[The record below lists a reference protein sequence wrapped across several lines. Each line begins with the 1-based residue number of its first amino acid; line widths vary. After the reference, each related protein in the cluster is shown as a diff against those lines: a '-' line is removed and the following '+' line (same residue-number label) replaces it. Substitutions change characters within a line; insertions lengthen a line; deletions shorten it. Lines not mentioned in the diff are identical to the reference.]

1 MPDSRHATSAV
12 STPTLVRRLA
22 GALALAVAALLPA
35 AAAAQEYPSRPIR
48 MLVGYSP
55 GGGVDALAR
64 TLSARLSD
72 ALGQN
77 VVVENRPGATSTI
90 AANVLSASQP
100 DGYTVFLADSA
111 LLIAARAM
119 QNLTFDPMKSFAPVA
134 GIATAPL
141 AIAVAASS
149 PLRSLEDMARAS
161 KSEQLN
167 YATSGIGTVHHLA
180 VEHLMSRADIR
191 MTHLPYRGASQLLP
205 DLISG
210 QVPVAVLSAAAAMG
224 QVQAGKIRVLGLT
237 SPDKL
242 EGAADWRAIA
252 DWLPGFDASPRLFL
266 LAPSGTPQQV
276 VARLETE
283 IDKALNDAALA
294 QNLSKQ
300 GFITAYRP
308 ATQLRAAMEE
318 ELERWTA
325 LIQKSGIVLK

>member
-1 MPDSRHATSAV
+1 MSQENLMRNRRRALTQLLAAGLTCLSA
-12 STPTLVRRLA
+12 
-22 GALALAVAALLPA
+22 GLLPA
-35 AAAAQEYPSRPIR
+35 AAVAQDYPTRPIR
-48 MLVGYSP
+48 LLVGFSA

-64 TLSARLSD
+64 TLAVRLSEQ
-72 ALGQN
+72 LGQN

-90 AANVLSASQP
+90 AANVLVSSPP
-100 DGYTVFLADSA
+100 DGYTLFLADSS
-111 LLIAARAM
+111 LLIASRAM
-119 QNLTFDPMKSFAPVA
+119 QNLSFDPLKSFAPVA
-134 GIATAPL
+134 GLATAPL

-149 PLRSLEDMARAS
+149 PLRSLEDMAKAS
-161 KSEQLN
+161 RTEQLN

-180 VEHLMSRADIR
+180 LEHLLARADIR
-191 MTHLPYRGASQLLP
+191 MTHLPYRGASQIMP

-242 EGAADWRAIA
+242 EGAGDWRAIA
-252 DWLPGFDASPRLFL
+252 DWLPGFDASPRLFV
-266 LAPSGTPQQV
+266 LAPSATPRAV

-283 IDKALNDAALA
+283 IAKALNDPALV

-300 GFITAYRP
+300 GFVSAYRSSSELGP
-308 ATQLRAAMEE
+308 AMAE

-325 LIQKSGIVLK
+325 LIQKSGIVLN

>member
-1 MPDSRHATSAV
+1 M
-12 STPTLVRRLA
+12 LKRRDALRAFIGAALA
-22 GALALAVAALLPA
+22 GAVPA
-35 AAAAQEYPSRPIR
+35 AVLAQSYPARPVRI
-48 MLVGYSP
+48 LVGYSP

-64 TLSARLSD
+64 TLSARLSEQ
-72 ALGQN
+72 LGQN

-90 AANVLSASQP
+90 AANVLLASQP

-119 QNLTFDPMKSFAPVA
+119 PNLGFDPLKSFTPVA

-141 AIAVAASS
+141 AIAVGASS
-149 PLRSLEDMARAS
+149 PLHSLEDMAKAS
-161 KSEQLN
+161 KLEQLN

-180 VEHLMSRADIR
+180 VEHLLSRADIR

-252 DWLPGFDASPRLFL
+252 DWLPGFDASPRLFV

-283 IDKALNDAALA
+283 IGKALNDPALA

-300 GFITAYRP
+300 GFIIAFRP
-308 ATQLRAAMEE
+308 ATQLRTAMEE
-318 ELERWTA
+318 ELERWTT